1 MLEFHGEF
9 RKYWLDIPWYALK
22 LHFNYDPPRVTPTY
36 GCHPWLRSF
45 SIPVAAQL
53 GPAGAEF
60 SAYDEQG
67 VPTHDKEGNALPK
80 SAMKKLAKDRTVLKG
95 R

>member
-1 MLEFHGEF
+1 MVAIH
-9 RKYWLDIPWYALK
+9 
-22 LHFNYDPPRVTPTY
+22 
-36 GCHPWLRSF
+36 LRSF
-45 SIPVAAQL
+45 SIPVAASD
-53 GPAGAEF
+53 PAGAEF